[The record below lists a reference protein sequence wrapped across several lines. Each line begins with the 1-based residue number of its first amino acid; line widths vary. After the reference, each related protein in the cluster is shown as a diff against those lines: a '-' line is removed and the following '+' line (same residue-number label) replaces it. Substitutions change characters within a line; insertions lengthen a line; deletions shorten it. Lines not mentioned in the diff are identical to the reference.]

1 MSSMRARSLYGFSQ
15 RCTSEEAAKLAAA
28 YSDHSLRSGL
38 VTSAAANDAPKY
50 MIQKQLQHKRFDIT
64 SGYIRSGQ
72 LFKQNPAGM
81 AGL

>member
-1 MSSMRARSLYGFSQ
+1 MSEDEARA
-15 RCTSEEAAKLAAA
+15 LAAA
-28 YSDHSLRSGL
+28 YAGHSLRSGL
-38 VTSAAANDAPKY
+38 ATSAAANDAPGHA
-50 MIQKQLQHKRFDIT
+50 IQRQLRHKRFDTT